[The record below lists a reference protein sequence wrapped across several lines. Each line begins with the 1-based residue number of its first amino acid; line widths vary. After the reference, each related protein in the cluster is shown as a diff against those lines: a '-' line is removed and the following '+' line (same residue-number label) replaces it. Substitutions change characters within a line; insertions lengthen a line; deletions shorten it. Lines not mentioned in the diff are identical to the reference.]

1 MFKNLLKINIINK
14 KYKTV
19 ALYKIISQTALKTL
33 TFCQNCQLVVIIKN
47 NFIEFK
53 TFAVC

>member
-33 TFCQNCQLVVIIKN
+33 TFCQNCQLLVIIKN